1 MALGARVRGNM
12 IEVVQTAAVTFPATL
27 ALVSCQFLVN
37 VFHVLS
43 QPAPAGEG
51 ALAVWA
57 REATSPVQGSN
68 VIPQIDLRR
77 EQHPTITALGL
88 RELRVIQRS
97 LGTAEDCVIGSG
109 RNSSRHTSG
118 G

>member
-1 MALGARVRGNM
+1 MPLGARVRGNM

-27 ALVSCQFLVN
+27 ALVPRQLLVN

-43 QPAPAGEG
+43 QPTPAGKG

-57 REATSPVQGSN
+57 REATSPVHGLN

-77 EQHPTITALGL
+77 EQHATITALVL
-88 RELRVIQRS
+88 IELRVILRS
-97 LGTAEDCVIGSG
+97 L
-109 RNSSRHTSG
+109 
-118 G
+118 